1 MKDAVEMAVLSSIQ
15 HPNIVQ
21 VFTCLTDC
29 VDVGGSASKSLPGS
43 GLQPSTS
50 DVAAAAAAAAA
61 GAPGHKSAPLFRT
74 GTGIAPRFRRLLPFE
89 DPEDI
94 ETCSIIVM
102 EVGDDHEGGLGQT
115 TREHAPAS
123 DRAPGPAPGA
133 PPHPSPPLP
142 ASTLHP
148 RSQYCDLGTLRHNL
162 AAGRFHV
169 RLPPP
174 DGAGRGVLAVDLA
187 AILDA
192 ALEVAEAVAYLHSIR
207 LVHCDVKLDNVLL
220 KSSPAQPRGYIAK
233 LGDFGLA
240 KVLGAADAT
249 VNVCGA
255 GTVNH
260 LAPELFVAGS
270 RVSPAVDAYAFGVLL
285 WELYM
290 GGVHAYA
297 GLSQGAIVDRVRRG
311 MRPRF
316 PPGVPTAY
324 ADLAAACMA
333 ADPSARPSMGAVI
346 ACLQAMADEAAAGAE

>member
-1 MKDAVEMAVLSSIQ
+1 
-15 HPNIVQ
+15 
-21 VFTCLTDC
+21 
-29 VDVGGSASKSLPGS
+29 
-43 GLQPSTS
+43 
-50 DVAAAAAAAAA
+50 
-61 GAPGHKSAPLFRT
+61 
-74 GTGIAPRFRRLLPFE
+74 
-89 DPEDI
+89 
-94 ETCSIIVM
+94 
-102 EVGDDHEGGLGQT
+102 
-115 TREHAPAS
+115 
-123 DRAPGPAPGA
+123 
-133 PPHPSPPLP
+133 
-142 ASTLHP
+142 
-148 RSQYCDLGTLRHNL
+148 
-162 AAGRFHV
+162 
-169 RLPPP
+169 
-174 DGAGRGVLAVDLA
+174 
-187 AILDA
+187 
-192 ALEVAEAVAYLHSIR
+192 
-207 LVHCDVKLDNVLL
+207 VLL

>member
-1 MKDAVEMAVLSSIQ
+1 
-15 HPNIVQ
+15 
-21 VFTCLTDC
+21 
-29 VDVGGSASKSLPGS
+29 
-43 GLQPSTS
+43 
-50 DVAAAAAAAAA
+50 
-61 GAPGHKSAPLFRT
+61 
-74 GTGIAPRFRRLLPFE
+74 
-89 DPEDI
+89 
-94 ETCSIIVM
+94 
-102 EVGDDHEGGLGQT
+102 
-115 TREHAPAS
+115 
-123 DRAPGPAPGA
+123 
-133 PPHPSPPLP
+133 
-142 ASTLHP
+142 
-148 RSQYCDLGTLRHNL
+148 
-162 AAGRFHV
+162 V

-174 DGAGRGVLAVDLA
+174 DGVGRGVLAVDLA

-297 GLSQGAIVDRVRRG
+297 GARGARG
-311 MRPRF
+311 GPSS
-316 PPGVPTAY
+316 
-324 ADLAAACMA
+324 DL
-333 ADPSARPSMGAVI
+333 GG
-346 ACLQAMADEAAAGAE
+346 AAGGQCEARGWRPHSSSPGDP